1 VRTVDLR
8 RQHLTI
14 DELLRS
20 VGNDVIRVT
29 SKDGE
34 EFVLE
39 AADAFEREA
48 RELGQSAKFM
58 EFLAGRAAEPGIVPL
73 AEIEARLAVAN
84 PANGSPADKAEPCD
98 DAPGESL

>member
-1 VRTVDLR
+1 VKTVDLR
-8 RQHLTI
+8 RQDVTI

-29 SKDGE
+29 SRDGE

-39 AADAFEREA
+39 AADAFDREA

-58 EFLAGRAAEPGIVPL
+58 EFLANRGAEPGNVSL
-73 AEIEARLAVAN
+73 AEIEARLNAAD
-84 PANGSPADKAEPCD
+84 PANGAAADKAD
-98 DAPGESL
+98 RRD